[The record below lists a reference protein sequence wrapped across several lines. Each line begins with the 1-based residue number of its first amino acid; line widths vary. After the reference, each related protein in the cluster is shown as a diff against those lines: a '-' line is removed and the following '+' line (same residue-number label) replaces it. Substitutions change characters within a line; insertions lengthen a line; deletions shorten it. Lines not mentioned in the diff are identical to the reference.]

1 MQGKYEV
8 QAMAVTRDCLDVW
21 EFDTER
27 EAREFLNVKADGG
40 RTYTLVDPAGEV
52 IVRSRFPVLMVA

>member
-1 MQGKYEV
+1 MQSKYEV
-8 QAMAVTRDCLDVW
+8 QSVAVTQDCLDVW

-27 EAREFLNVKADGG
+27 EARAFLNVQADGE
-40 RTYTLVDPAGEV
+40 RIYTLVDPAGEV